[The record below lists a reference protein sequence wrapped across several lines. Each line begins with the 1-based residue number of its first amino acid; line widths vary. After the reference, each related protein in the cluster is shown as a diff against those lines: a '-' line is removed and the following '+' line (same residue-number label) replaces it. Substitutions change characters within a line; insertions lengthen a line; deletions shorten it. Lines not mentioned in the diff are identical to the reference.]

1 MVIISKKVVSLYSN
15 QKLSMEK
22 NKKCTGCKGDFPL
35 SRFYKNK
42 LIHDGHSNYCI
53 ECTKVNSKK
62 YFQKKKERTV
72 KVENENLLKMVLL
85 NNCNHENNSP
95 QADNIMKILM
105 IEKMCKS
112 VLEEVE
118 NLKRSFV
125 KTESEVVE

>member
-1 MVIISKKVVSLYSN
+1 
-15 QKLSMEK
+15 MEK
-22 NKKCTGCKGDFPL
+22 HKKCTGCKGEFPITN
-35 SRFYKNK
+35 FYKNK

-53 ECTKVNSKK
+53 DCTKVNSKK
-62 YFQKKKERTV
+62 YFQRKKERTV
-72 KVENENLLKMVLL
+72 KVENENLLKMVIL
-85 NNCNHENNSP
+85 NNYQQENTSP
-95 QADNIMKILM
+95 QADNLMKILM